1 MMIETGCV
9 TVNGEPES
17 NPNCKVDIK
26 TVRFAAPLPRSR
38 TALSARLESP
48 IFLTHTHTQDRIVA
62 KMVGVETVLDWQ
74 DTLPLQGER
83 REQSG
88 PSTKRSQARKEQLK
102 SYSSR
107 IDGGFYAQKNAA
119 AKDFKSDLKRA
130 SKKRTLRP

>member
-1 MMIETGCV
+1 
-9 TVNGEPES
+9 
-17 NPNCKVDIK
+17 
-26 TVRFAAPLPRSR
+26 
-38 TALSARLESP
+38 
-48 IFLTHTHTQDRIVA
+48 
-62 KMVGVETVLDWQ
+62 MVGVETVLDWQ
-74 DTLPLQGER
+74 DTLPLQGEQ
-83 REQSG
+83 REHSG